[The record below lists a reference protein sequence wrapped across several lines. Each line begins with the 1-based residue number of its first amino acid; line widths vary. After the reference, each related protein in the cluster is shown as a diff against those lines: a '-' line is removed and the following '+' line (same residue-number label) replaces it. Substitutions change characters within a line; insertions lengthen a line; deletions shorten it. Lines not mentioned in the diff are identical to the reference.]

1 MRAPMPAYSNELES
15 LELGGDRFL
24 LRPIRPEDHDAYAD
38 FIARIDASDLRRRF
52 FHPSGLFPEIDL
64 ERYVAVDHDQEV
76 AFVAVAP
83 SQSGQEDI
91 VGEARVQ
98 RYPGT
103 STAELAIMVRSD
115 MQRRG
120 LGSALMRKAIEY
132 CAAHG
137 LEMIA
142 QILPENVAM
151 IGLAK
156 RLGMRVEH
164 VPGSD
169 LAVAHLPPA
178 RQARVDTQ

>member
-1 MRAPMPAYSNELES
+1 MPAYSSERES
-15 LELGGDRFL
+15 LELGGDRFV
-24 LRPIRPEDHDAYAD
+24 LRPIRPEDRDAYAD
-38 FIARIDASDLRRRF
+38 FIARFDASDLRRRF

-76 AFVAVAP
+76 AFVAVAR
-83 SQSGQEDI
+83 SRSGKEEI

-103 STAELAIMVRSD
+103 STAELAIMVRTD

-142 QILPENVAM
+142 QILPENAAM
-151 IGLAK
+151 IALAK
-156 RLGMRVEH
+156 RSGMQVEQ

-169 LAVAHLPPA
+169 LAVAHIRPA
-178 RQARVDTQ
+178 HQAREDT